1 MANKKTAN
9 KKLAIRS
16 SKPNERTSRKIK
28 KKSFS
33 LLNEYKECW
42 KYIQES
48 RKFIYFVAGIF
59 LFFLLMGFFV
69 SAPEFLS
76 NGIMKFIRG
85 LLTDTQN
92 MSQLNLISFIIS
104 NNVQSTFFGIIFG
117 IFFGLFPLASA
128 VANGYVLGFVS
139 SISVNNSGLLS
150 LFKIL
155 PHGIFE
161 LPAIFISLGLGLK
174 TGMFVFRKDKMKA
187 FMDYLSNSL
196 RIFLLIII
204 PLLIIAGIIEGTLV
218 FLLK

>member
-1 MANKKTAN
+1 MARKKMAGRKT
-9 KKLAIRS
+9 KKRS
-16 SKPNERTSRKIK
+16 FN
-28 KKSFS
+28 
-33 LLNEYKECW
+33 LLNEYKNCW
-42 KYIQES
+42 KYILES
-48 RKFIYFVAGIF
+48 KKFIYFVVGIF

-69 SAPEFLS
+69 PAPEFLS
-76 NGIMKFIRG
+76 NEIMKFIRE
-85 LLTDTQN
+85 LLTETQN
-92 MSQLNLISFIIS
+92 MSPLDLISFIIY
-104 NNVQSTFFGIIFG
+104 NNVQSTFLSIILGILFGI
-117 IFFGLFPLASA
+117 FPLASA
-128 VANGYVLGFVS
+128 VANGYTLGFVS

-174 TGMFVFRKDKMKA
+174 TGMFVFRKDKVKA
-187 FMDYLSNSL
+187 FRDYLGNSL